1 MICIFIIYIL
11 WIASQIA
18 FFSKNS
24 FFLHIIHLFLVRDHV
39 LLSVGTEDK
48 KIP

>member
-1 MICIFIIYIL
+1 MICIFIIYEL
-11 WIASQIA
+11 LLKLH
-18 FFSKNS
+18 FFLKIH
-24 FFLHIIHLFLVRDHV
+24 FFLHIIHLFLVWDYV